1 MASKQEV
8 REFLKAFCEHLDRAG
23 YLLVNKSD
31 DNAACLATLGLTT
44 KQREAIVR
52 QLAHADYCEG
62 PISEKGRKASAWV
75 FGVTVEGKEIYV
87 KLALVKT
94 EAPLCWSFHFPKY
107 PMAYPFRSVKR

>member
-62 PISEKGRKASAWV
+62 PNLR
-75 FGVTVEGKEIYV
+75 EGPEGERVGLRGDGGGERDICQAGAGEDGGA
-87 KLALVKT
+87 ALLVV
-94 EAPLCWSFHFPKY
+94 PLPEVPDGLSLP
-107 PMAYPFRSVKR
+107 